1 MPRSPRSVQHAD
13 FYHVLNRGNA
23 RQKLFMKGADYR
35 AFTAILAE
43 APFHAPMRLLAYCLM
58 PNHWHLVLWPDNV
71 LALSAYMHWITSTH
85 VRRWIPLHRPDCGGH
100 VYQGRYKSV
109 PLRGEAHLLTA
120 LRYVEANAVRAGLV
134 NNALNWRWSS
144 ATATPAAL
152 PILTAWPV
160 SKPPDWLALLNNR
173 GTGPVST

>member
-1 MPRSPRSVQHAD
+1 M
-13 FYHVLNRGNA
+13 
-23 RQKLFMKGADYR
+23 
-35 AFTAILAE
+35 
-43 APFHAPMRLLAYCLM
+43 
-58 PNHWHLVLWPDNV
+58 
-71 LALSAYMHWITSTH
+71 
-85 VRRWIPLHRPDCGGH
+85 
-100 VYQGRYKSV
+100 YQGRYKSV
-109 PLRGEAHLLTA
+109 PLQEEAHLLTA